1 MWARIKRGVH
11 RGVGDEVAAHLFVV
25 VKNEAAEEE
34 VEAAQPLEV
43 AAEEEHAAR
52 DQLVHLLQLQDGEAI
67 PTCILHGQTKTAV
80 IGI

>member
-1 MWARIKRGVH
+1 VH
-11 RGVGDEVAAHLFVV
+11 RGVGDEGAAHLFIV

-67 PTCILHGQTKTAV
+67 PRYMYIARPDKNG
-80 IGI
+80 GDRN